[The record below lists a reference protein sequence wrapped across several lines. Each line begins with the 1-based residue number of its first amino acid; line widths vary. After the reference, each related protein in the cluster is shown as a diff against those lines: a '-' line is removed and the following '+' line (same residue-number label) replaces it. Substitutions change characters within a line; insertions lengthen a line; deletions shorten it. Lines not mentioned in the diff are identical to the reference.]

1 MKAKRSAKKCQNCGS
16 SGFIL
21 LIIVQLSFV
30 IAVIFFAN
38 GNAQPLAN
46 MLVIVLRF
54 LVRNVGQSATGIHST
69 ENSGSV
75 TNVQAKSEYTTTRA
89 IRTELKVRYS
99 PL

>member
-1 MKAKRSAKKCQNCGS
+1 
-16 SGFIL
+16 
-21 LIIVQLSFV
+21 
-30 IAVIFFAN
+30 
-38 GNAQPLAN
+38 

-54 LVRNVGQSATGIHST
+54 LVRNMGSNATGIHST

-99 PL
+99 PCENTFK